1 MKKIVLAIAILVILG
16 ALYGWFFVYNKPHTD
31 FEKSKPDFEVTATEL
46 YNNYV
51 TGKGNRY
58 NGKVLKLTGTVKA
71 TDDGDTLITLVFV
84 FNEGMFGDE
93 GIRCTLLPKFNP
105 QIRKMTLPATI
116 TLKGFC
122 AGYNGTDVVLEQCSL
137 LK

>member
-1 MKKIVLAIAILVILG
+1 MKKIILSILILGILG
-16 ALYGWFFVYNKPHTD
+16 ALYVWFFIYNKPHTD
-31 FEKSKPDFEVTATEL
+31 YEKSKPDFELTTTAL
-46 YNNYV
+46 YNDYAS
-51 TGKGNRY
+51 GKGDIY
-58 NGKVLKLTGTVKA
+58 NGKVLKLSGKLSK
-71 TDDGDTLITLVFV
+71 TDDADTLITLVFV

-93 GIRCTLLPKFNP
+93 GIRCTLLPKYNS
-105 QIRKMTLPATI
+105 QIRNIPLPASI